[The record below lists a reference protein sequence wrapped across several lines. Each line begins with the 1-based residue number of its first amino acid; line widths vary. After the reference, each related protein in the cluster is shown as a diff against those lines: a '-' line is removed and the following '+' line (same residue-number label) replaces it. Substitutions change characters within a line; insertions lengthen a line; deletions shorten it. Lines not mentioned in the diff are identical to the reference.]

1 MVKWFCM
8 SSGVYVIVN
17 RLNNKQYV
25 GSAVDLDRRR
35 IVHFTRLRNQRHP
48 SKHLQAAFNKY
59 GEDAFSFAVL
69 ETVAD
74 VTRDAL
80 LGCEQKW
87 MDILRP
93 AYNKRLVADSNLG
106 LTHTDEHRAAQSASL
121 REWRQT
127 DDGATHKR
135 TLSEAAKASW
145 ADPEKRAKRIEAVR
159 AAWTPEKRAAQS
171 AYAKANHTHILIDGE
186 HFGAR
191 RVWTEDEKKRS
202 GAKMKK
208 AWESRAPVSE
218 EDIRKLVTDANPA
231 WSFREL
237 TGVRSHD
244 KVRIHCST
252 HDHEQWQT
260 IAKLRYAQRGC
271 KLCGY
276 ARSSE
281 VQAGRP
287 KSKSSLSSEFQ
298 E

>member
-1 MVKWFCM
+1 MA
-8 SSGVYVIVN
+8 SGVYVIANTVSG
-17 RLNNKQYV
+17 KQYV
-25 GSAVDLDRRR
+25 GSAADLTQRKA
-35 IVHFTRLRNQRHP
+35 VHFTRLRHGKHASR
-48 SKHLQAAFNKY
+48 HLQAAFKKH
-59 GEDAFSFAVL
+59 GEAAFSFSVL
-69 ETVAD
+69 EELEAPD
-74 VTRDAL
+74 RDTL
-80 LGCEQKW
+80 LACEQKW
-87 MDILRP
+87 IDALRP

-106 LTHTDEHRAAQSASL
+106 LPM
-121 REWRQT
+121 
-127 DDGATHKR
+127 
-135 TLSEAAKASW
+135 SEAQKEIQRQRILAWRETPEGIAHAAALVERTRDSW
-145 ADPEKRAKRIEAVR
+145 ADPEKRAKRLEAVR

-171 AYAKANHTHILIDGE
+171 EHNKLHQRHILIDGE

>member
-1 MVKWFCM
+1 MA
-8 SSGVYVIVN
+8 SGVYVIANMVSG
-17 RLNNKQYV
+17 KQYV
-25 GSAVDLDRRR
+25 GSAIDFAQRKVA
-35 IVHFTRLRNQRHP
+35 HFTKLRNNKHP
-48 SKHLQAAFNKY
+48 SRHLQGAFKKH
-59 GEDAFSFAVL
+59 GEAAFSFSVL
-69 ETVAD
+69 EVLEAP
-74 VTRDAL
+74 TRDEL
-80 LGCEQKW
+80 LACEQKW
-87 MDILRP
+87 IDTLRP

-106 LTHTDEHRAAQSASL
+106 LSFTDEHRAAQSAAMRGWRATPDGAQHKENL
-121 REWRQT
+121 RELT
-127 DDGATHKR
+127 
-135 TLSEAAKASW
+135 KASW
-145 ADPEKRAKRIEAVR
+145 ADPAKREQRLEAIR
-159 AAWTPEKRAAQS
+159 AAWTPERRAEQS
-171 AYAKANHTHILIDGE
+171 AISKSRATHMVDGV
-186 HFGAR
+186 HFGTH

-287 KSKSSLSSEFQ
+287 KSKSSLSSEIQ